1 MPRLVLEGN
10 HTKESRARARRAVGK
25 LRHQVLSSKS
35 EERYAVCFRAFC
47 SFHQLTPSFTLPEFE
62 EFDEMVSEYIEML
75 WETGEPKSTA
85 NYTVAAIQHYRP
97 QSKQRLPWSWK
108 LVKVWNQVELP
119 NRATPISP
127 EMVLALAGVAF
138 KWRQHIFG
146 WLIIVGFA
154 LFLRTGELL
163 KLQPEDVTFTPK
175 KAIVFV
181 QSSKGAKKVFLP
193 LERLELVEPSALQA
207 VKELLKRSKSGK
219 PFWQESRRSFMD
231 TWHSIVAELKLPHGF
246 YKPYSLRRGGATSC
260 YKNGCTLDELVTRGR
275 WQHVHTARIYLD
287 TGLQALATLKIPSA
301 AQPCIQAATG
311 HYVTV
316 SQQGARGRGC
326 TLA

>member
-1 MPRLVLEGN
+1 
-10 HTKESRARARRAVGK
+10 
-25 LRHQVLSSKS
+25 
-35 EERYAVCFRAFC
+35 
-47 SFHQLTPSFTLPEFE
+47 
-62 EFDEMVSEYIEML
+62 MVSEYIEML

-275 WQHVHTARIYLD
+275 WQHVHSPDLSGHWTPSFSHSQNPLSRPTLYPSRHRSLCDCEPAGGAWK
-287 TGLQALATLKIPSA
+287 GLHPGLVASIM
-301 AQPCIQAATG
+301 
-311 HYVTV
+311 
-316 SQQGARGRGC
+316 GRAG
-326 TLA
+326 LGVWWLGLP